1 MTNISVYFIIF
12 FHFPLKIQQMLKDD
26 EVFMR
31 RMTELQT
38 LRKKFL
44 EQKNIYA
51 TLDDQLNRAREAQM
65 TIQTLLNDTEE
76 RIQQQV
82 SFFLASV
89 IMSWTFN
96 ELHLIFLQFVEV
108 TSLRKEIFS
117 KNVEISIIVANNSM
131 RDRSNTLM
139 KTEDVQEIDS
149 SQEESSTRKEEVRR
163 YT

>member
-1 MTNISVYFIIF
+1 
-12 FHFPLKIQQMLKDD
+12 MLKDD

-131 RDRSNTLM
+131 RYRSNTLM
-139 KTEDVQEIDS
+139 KTEDVQEVS
-149 SQEESSTRKEEVRR
+149 SYDEDPLH
-163 YT
+163 